1 MLVLRG
7 LKFFPTC
14 FALLNGKTYS
24 TGNVVPVRAK
34 TSISFELDKADICIS
49 VPSIPISASSLRGGG
64 GWRLRLGCGSGAE
77 SQEEVGEGMGTAVRG
92 AGGRVGK
99 GR

>member
-1 MLVLRG
+1 MDCLVLVWG
-7 LKFFPTC
+7 CLEFFPTC

-49 VPSIPISASSLRGGG
+49 VPSIPISIFVEGW
-64 GWRLRLGCGSGAE
+64 WRLAFALGLW
-77 SQEEVGEGMGTAVRG
+77 QWW
-92 AGGRVGK
+92 
-99 GR
+99 

>member
-49 VPSIPISASSLRGGG
+49 VPSIPISIFVEVVEAGVCAWAVAVVVRKKRPRMLVK
-64 GWRLRLGCGSGAE
+64 
-77 SQEEVGEGMGTAVRG
+77 EEVSV
-92 AGGRVGK
+92 VHV
-99 GR
+99 

>member
-1 MLVLRG
+1 MDCIVLVLRG

-49 VPSIPISASSLRGGG
+49 VPSIPISIFVEGW
-64 GWRLRLGCGSGAE
+64 WRLAFALGLW
-77 SQEEVGEGMGTAVRG
+77 QWW
-92 AGGRVGK
+92 
-99 GR
+99 